1 MANHKETSTFASK
14 MIKIESHIENL
25 LLRHDCVI
33 VPGIGGF
40 VTHYE
45 DSIISENG
53 QEIYPPYRSI
63 SFISQLKTNDG
74 LLAQSYMTTYDTS
87 YPKAQSLVEE
97 NTRHIREQLHET
109 GEYMFGNL
117 GKLQLTQN
125 QALIFTPASESGI
138 FSKEL
143 YGLDLCPITTQAQ
156 DAELQK
162 PITTTVSATVA
173 TSQKP
178 ETATHANTMAST
190 DTVAHDAANTHYII
204 RISKNAVRHAV
215 ATIAAALLY
224 FAFTIAPSVN
234 PIDHLQE
241 AGIFSTKHTQEHKT
255 PANHT
260 IAPAQKTTASTDTLS
275 QVATASETSAATV
288 DTVRQTTYTIV
299 LASAISEKG
308 AQALIQSL
316 DKEGL
321 RGAQFIHDGKMNRV
335 IYASYPSQEEACKAL
350 RNLRLYNDKFSSAW
364 AMKR

>member
-1 MANHKETSTFASK
+1 

-63 SFISQLKTNDG
+63 SFNSQLKTNDG

-162 PITTTVSATVA
+162 PVTPTVSAPVV
-173 TSQKP
+173 TSQEP
-178 ETATHANTMAST
+178 EIATHANTMAPT
-190 DTVAHDAANTHYII
+190 DTVGHDAASTHYII

-224 FAFTIAPSVN
+224 FVFTIAPSVN
-234 PIDHLQE
+234 PIETHLQE
-241 AGIFSTKHTQEHKT
+241 AGIFSAKHTQEHNT
-255 PANHT
+255 PAKHT
-260 IAPAQKTTASTDTLS
+260 VAPAQKPTTSTDTLS
-275 QVATASETSAATV
+275 PAATASKTPAATV

-350 RNLRLYNDKFSSAW
+350 HNLRLYNDKFSSAW
-364 AMKR
+364 TMKR